1 VIHLSQ
7 NLSIKGGLGMGALMI
22 CCPATGKKIA
32 VGDADPIAF
41 EGAADVISTVYCG
54 YCGTIHQW
62 TRTDAWFDFED

>member
-1 VIHLSQ
+1 
-7 NLSIKGGLGMGALMI
+7 MGALMI

-62 TRTDAWFDFED
+62 SRTDAWFDFED